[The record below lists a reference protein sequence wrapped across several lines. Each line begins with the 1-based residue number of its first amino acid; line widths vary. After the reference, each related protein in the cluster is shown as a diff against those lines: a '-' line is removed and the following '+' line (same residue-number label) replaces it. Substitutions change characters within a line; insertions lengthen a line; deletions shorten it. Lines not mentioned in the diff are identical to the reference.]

1 MQRDASSGGLYAMIR
16 EWTRRSAIRRYLY
29 VALAMTI
36 VGVAMQW
43 LVAPPTGL
51 TRTFYLND
59 GSDGLPFAPERTSDI
74 SLAFLE
80 DDPSLPRRLFRV
92 EWDGYWY
99 LPRTQTVELLASGDD
114 RVDISVDGELVLR
127 RSPAVGMHTAG
138 ETITLVEG
146 AHRLVVRY
154 EQDRGGMGLRV
165 MHAVGDEPPRPLG
178 PTQLFPERP
187 DARDYVRATWA
198 VWLTRVAVVL
208 WLVPLGAVLLM
219 GSARAGSFAFRLWS
233 TTGAPAT
240 VGEFGRRLYLV
251 SFPALLVPFVLFLL
265 GPHTIF
271 SANRGEFSGVFSD
284 IAWPW
289 LLVATVGGWAMLVG
303 VGVAT
308 SLVSDRLTR
317 LYAVLLLA
325 LGALCWAQGNLW
337 VGNYGALDG
346 REIEWDRLAGRVPYE
361 LSVWVGVAVLA
372 AVFARQVSRLAPFA
386 AQLFLA
392 LQIGGLALTWGGAEV
407 EQPRRWQ
414 EPPPELF
421 QFSSQQNVIHI
432 VLDEFQTDAFSALLE
447 DERSWFDQTFTG
459 FSFFADHLAA
469 FPSTSLAM
477 PALLTGQEFRNEQP
491 VPEFVRHAFSEW
503 SIFSSLSAA
512 GYAIDATSIMPA
524 PRFQAWFE
532 PEDSPVNRDAAR
544 FTIRKPFVSRED
556 YREFTGRQLLELSVA
571 RHVPHVARVALA
583 EDGSWFDRLFPF
595 NRSQVEASN
604 RRHEASN
611 SAAFFEQFIEQMS
624 LGRGRPVYKLLH
636 VGVPHRPVV
645 LDAECNF
652 IDWKRFSTETYVG
665 QSRCA
670 LTLVSALLDRLRSF
684 GIYDQS
690 LIVVSSDHGTG
701 WRPFD
706 FEGDSPG
713 LPSTT
718 GASIASLPHIAGAAR
733 PLMAIKPPGRAGP
746 LAISDAPTTHSDL
759 PGTMLGL
766 LGLSHPQGGES
777 MLDLS
782 PSSDRRRVF
791 GLYDLQFRFPKGY
804 LNRLDLLTVDRKT
817 TDGTGWD
824 WERSVL
830 PPDQDLSMTDVDFG
844 AERHAAHLGPGWS
857 RPVVERP
864 EGEDEVS
871 FVGAMSERAV
881 VFASLPRGAVE
892 LVARLSAPSDGGL
905 ESISVG
911 LDGRS
916 IDRWRPGKS
925 RGYQD
930 YVVRL
935 PPDPERPHISAITF
949 RFDAATAD
957 RFMAKLDRIS
967 ARSQQP

>member
-1 MQRDASSGGLYAMIR
+1 MQRDASSGGLYGMISER
-16 EWTRRSAIRRYLY
+16 TRRSAIRRYLY

-36 VGVAMQW
+36 VGGAMQW

-51 TRTFYLND
+51 TRTFYLSD

-99 LPRTQTVELLASGDD
+99 LPRTQTVELLASADD

-127 RSPAVGMHTAG
+127 RSPTVGMHTAG
-138 ETITLVEG
+138 ETITLSVG

-165 MHAVGDEPPRPLG
+165 LHGVGDDTPKPLV

-187 DARDYVRATWA
+187 DAQTYARATWA
-198 VWLTRVAVVL
+198 LWLVRAAAAL
-208 WLVPLGAVLLM
+208 WLVPLAGSLLA
-219 GSARAGSFAFRLWS
+219 GSAWAGNRAFRYWRA
-233 TTGAPAT
+233 TGAPGS

-251 SFPALLVPFVLFLL
+251 FFPALLVPFLLCLL
-265 GPHTIF
+265 GPHTVY

-284 IAWPW
+284 VAWPW
-289 LLVATVGGWAMLVG
+289 LLMATGGGWAMLMG
-303 VGVAT
+303 FGAAA
-308 SLVSDRLTR
+308 SFVSERVTR

-325 LGALCWAQGNLW
+325 FGVLFWAQGNLW

-346 REIEWDRLAGRVPYE
+346 REIEWDRLASRVPYE
-361 LSVWVGVAVLA
+361 LSVWIGVLVLA
-372 AVFARQVSRLAPFA
+372 AVFARQVGRQTPFA

-407 EQPRRWQ
+407 DQPQRWQ

-432 VLDEFQTDAFSALLE
+432 VLDEFQTDAFNAVLE
-447 DERSWFDQTFTG
+447 DERSWLDQTLTG
-459 FSFFADHLAA
+459 FTFFADHLAG
-469 FPSTSLAM
+469 FPSTSLSM

-491 VPEFVRHAFSEW
+491 VPEFVREAFSEW
-503 SIFSSLSAA
+503 SVFSGLSDA
-512 GYAIDATSIMPA
+512 GYVIDATSIMPA
-524 PRFQAWFE
+524 PWFHAWFG
-532 PEDSPVNRDAAR
+532 PDDSSVNRDGAR

-556 YREFTGRQLLELSVA
+556 YREFTGRQLLELAVA
-571 RHVPHVARVALA
+571 RHVPHVAKVALA
-583 EDGSWFDRLFPF
+583 EDRSWFDRLFPF

-611 SAAFFEQFIEQMS
+611 SSAFFEQFIEQMRM
-624 LGRGRPVYKLLH
+624 GRGRPVYKLLH

-645 LDAECNF
+645 LDADCNF

-670 LTLVSALLDRLRSF
+670 LGLVAAFLDRLRSF
-684 GIYDQS
+684 GIYDSS

-706 FEGDSPG
+706 FEGHSLG
-713 LPSTT
+713 LPSTA
-718 GASIASLPHIAGAAR
+718 GASIASLPNIAGAAR
-733 PLMAIKPPGRAGP
+733 PLMAIKPPGGAGP

-777 MLDLS
+777 MLELS

-791 GLYDLQFRFPKGY
+791 GMYDLRFRFPEGY
-804 LNRLDLLTVDRKT
+804 LNRLDLLTVDRNT

-824 WERSVL
+824 WQRSVL
-830 PPDQDLSMTDVDFG
+830 PPDRSLRLSDVDFG
-844 AERHAAHLGPGWS
+844 EGQHTAHLGPGWS
-857 RPVVERP
+857 RGAVEST

-871 FVGAMSERAV
+871 FVGALSERAV

-892 LVARLSAPSDGGL
+892 LVARVSAPSDGGL
-905 ESISVG
+905 ESIQVG
-911 LDGRS
+911 LDGRG

-925 RGYQD
+925 LGYQD
-930 YVVRL
+930 YVARL
-935 PPDPERPHISAITF
+935 PPDPQRPLISTITL
-949 RFDAATAD
+949 RFDASTAD
-957 RFMAKLDRIS
+957 RFLAKLDRIS
-967 ARSQQP
+967 IRP